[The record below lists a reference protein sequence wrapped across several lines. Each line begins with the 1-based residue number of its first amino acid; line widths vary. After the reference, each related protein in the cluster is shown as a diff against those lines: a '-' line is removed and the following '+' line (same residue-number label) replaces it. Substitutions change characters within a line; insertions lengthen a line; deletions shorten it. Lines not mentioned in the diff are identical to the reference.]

1 MMEMIRPILEL
12 TVIIPGM
19 LLAYLPVKEC
29 LKQAPVKLALW
40 LTPLLLTLSL
50 SGGIVCYMFQF
61 PVKLLLVPV
70 LMLLM
75 LIYHKTLQISIWKSS
90 SIFLAV
96 CAVFACV
103 NSLSRAVNAIMIFE
117 PNIAEKQLWF
127 CAGAGAFYNVVCLVF
142 VLVAWYPATHMVRIL
157 IADENFAQTWY
168 IFWIL
173 PLIFIGLNLFIA
185 PKYQS
190 TLYTGRILQIYIVVS
205 LVLLIILTF
214 FYAMFLMMAI
224 SLNKNAKLQLEN
236 HFLSLQ
242 RARYDNLCAA
252 IEETRQIRHDIRHHW
267 LQLASLAENGD
278 LEKIKEYLSSA
289 DSKMPGFDLHFCD
302 NQAVDSVLGYYSAH
316 AKQEGVPFLAKIDLP
331 KQLPADEMQL
341 EEMGL
346 IQQMKS
352 GTEIAIKRNYSRKE
366 YYENA
371 KAYLINP
378 VQKEITIMRCEATFE
393 SFSAGETA
401 LSQEPEL
408 NPPRIEERAI
418 YKGEEVVD
426 QLEIVDARSED
437 SYSSLQLKGLKDL

>member
-1 MMEMIRPILEL
+1 M
-12 TVIIPGM
+12 
-19 LLAYLPVKEC
+19 
-29 LKQAPVKLALW
+29 
-40 LTPLLLTLSL
+40 
-50 SGGIVCYMFQF
+50 
-61 PVKLLLVPV
+61 
-70 LMLLM
+70 
-75 LIYHKTLQISIWKSS
+75 
-90 SIFLAV
+90 
-96 CAVFACV
+96 

-127 CAGAGAFYNVVCLVF
+127 CARAGVFYNLVCLVF
-142 VLVAWYPATHMVRIL
+142 VLAAWYPATHMVRIL

-214 FYAMFLMMAI
+214 FYAMFLMMAT
-224 SLNKNAKLQLEN
+224 SLNKNAKLQQEN

-289 DSKMPGFDLHFCD
+289 DSKMPDFDLHFCD
-302 NQAVDSVLGYYSAH
+302 NQAVDSILGYYSAH

-331 KQLPADEMQL
+331 KQLPADEMDVCLVLSNLL
-341 EEMGL
+341 ENAVEASLKTERSRRKITVEMYLHHTHLLL
-346 IQQMKS
+346 IQVENTFDEKIRQKN
-352 GTEIAIKRNYSRKE
+352 EIFQSSKRAGNGIGIQSVRHIAEK
-366 YYENA
+366 NGGA
-371 KAYLINP
+371 D
-378 VQKEITIMRCEATFE
+378 
-393 SFSAGETA
+393 SFSYKNGIFTA
-401 LSQEPEL
+401 KIML
-408 NPPRIEERAI
+408 RI
-418 YKGEEVVD
+418 
-426 QLEIVDARSED
+426 
-437 SYSSLQLKGLKDL
+437 